1 MLEFHFLHMD
11 AHDARRIIPLHH
23 HSEIGLVVKIGRT
36 VYVIHFRSGRLP
48 CYRIAVHLA
57 RMGHEHYQAVVSG
70 GKAGEPVE
78 QGREILR
85 FGLSGPHVVF
95 DPVQG
100 VDNEDANPPPCH
112 QFPALRQDGIHREV
126 LFGQDMAYV
135 LCQVAGDAL
144 VKPLRHSETG
154 LETPGGELL
163 RQLAEVETPSPFI

>member
-70 GKAGEPVE
+70 GKAGAIPFILLLDP
-78 QGREILR
+78 QGRIVAKELR
-85 FGLSGPHVVF
+85 GK
-95 DPVQG
+95 D
-100 VDNEDANPPPCH
+100 
-112 QFPALRQDGIHREV
+112 IYEV
-126 LFGQDMAYV
+126 AIESMN
-135 LCQVAGDAL
+135 
-144 VKPLRHSETG
+144 K
-154 LETPGGELL
+154 
-163 RQLAEVETPSPFI
+163 